1 MSKIEESNYK
11 NTHEAKDTQTMIK
24 DGLDVRD
31 KPFSR
36 QCGSASSL
44 KVETQNKINASNKRT
59 TSLHKVKIFFGRSK
73 YQKDVVL
80 QQRKQLV
87 SFLKSQQISR
97 TFLSSAHL
105 LTVYAVCTHWR
116 PFMMAAES

>member
-44 KVETQNKINASNKRT
+44 KVETQNKINASNRRT
-59 TSLHKVKIFFGRSK
+59 TSLRKVKILCRRSK
-73 YQKDVVL
+73 YQKYLFILGASSRYL
-80 QQRKQLV
+80 Q
-87 SFLKSQQISR
+87 F
-97 TFLSSAHL
+97 AHTGGPL
-105 LTVYAVCTHWR
+105 
-116 PFMMAAES
+116 